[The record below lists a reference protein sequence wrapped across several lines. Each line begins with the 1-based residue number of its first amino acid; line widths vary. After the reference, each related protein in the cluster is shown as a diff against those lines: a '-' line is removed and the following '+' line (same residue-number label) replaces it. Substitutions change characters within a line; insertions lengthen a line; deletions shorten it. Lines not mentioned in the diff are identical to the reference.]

1 MHHDKP
7 AQRSNHGADLLPG
20 GIVRSDGRTDGDPTV
35 LGDLGSDVSNTSNVE
50 VAMFAGKTKLGGQM
64 LPDKIAI
71 KKRDR
76 PAPDFVE
83 FDQQNVGNGRFTGA
97 GQASEENGEPL
108 LVARRKASPQFLYN
122 FGIGKPVRD
131 KTPFIETLA

>member
-1 MHHDKP
+1 MDHDKP
-7 AQRSNHGADLLPG
+7 AQRRNHGADLFPRG
-20 GIVRSDGRTDGDPTV
+20 VVRSNGRTDGNSPV
-35 LGDLGSDVSNTSNVE
+35 LGDLGSDVSDASNVE
-50 VAMFAGKTKLGGQM
+50 VAMFTGKTKLGGQM

-71 KKRDR
+71 KKCNW

-83 FDQQNVGNGRFTGA
+83 FDQQNVGNGRFAGA

-108 LVARRKASPQFLYN
+108 LVARREAPAQFLYD

-131 KTPFIETLA
+131 ETPFVEP